1 MNFLHTY
8 LWKGYGYVPNTTLG
22 YFLDI
27 MEPPDELKKAPD
39 GKEICPGCG
48 NPFKSV
54 WRHVARSKT
63 CNGGQTDQKDTLQ
76 NTTKGLKRKLSDAT
90 VAKEKR
96 KEQNKRYNQRHKA
109 ERQEKNKIY
118 YQKNKAKRAESYNA
132 NTKCLQNFFKEI
144 QHGPIFPCISCMRC
158 LPVRSVSKLTEKFYQ
173 KLCEQN
179 SEKYVCRDP
188 NLQIHGNWYLC
199 STCYKNLSKG
209 NLPSQCQENGLQL
222 ATVPDCLKIS
232 DVGNQLLAKNLIFV
246 KVSRIEIGRNKFSYT

>member
-1 MNFLHTY
+1 
-8 LWKGYGYVPNTTLG
+8 
-22 YFLDI
+22 

-63 CNGGQTDQKDTLQ
+63 CNGGQQKEALQ
-76 NTTKGLKRKLSDAT
+76 KTTKALKRKLSDAT
-90 VAKEKR
+90 PVAKEKR
-96 KEQNKRYNQRHKA
+96 KERNKR
-109 ERQEKNKIY
+109 Y

-144 QHGPIFPCISCMRC
+144 QYGPIFRCISCMRC
-158 LPVRSVSKLTEKFYQ
+158 LPLRSVTKLTEKFYQ

-179 SEKYVCRDP
+179 SAKYVCRDP